1 MNFTETTGTPITQLK
16 QFESC
21 YTYSSETGGIVPLKG
36 EVCVIYIP
44 KFTE

>member
-1 MNFTETTGTPITQLK
+1 MIFNETTGAPITQLK

-21 YTYSSETGGIVPLKG
+21 YTYSSETSTIVPLKG

-44 KFTE
+44 KSTE